1 MDVVIKETKSYK
13 LAEVINSINE
23 GIQILGGWDK
33 YVKPGAKVLLK
44 INLIGPKKPESS
56 AVTHCEFVRAIS
68 RILKSKGCEV
78 WIGDS
83 SGGAI
88 AGISPTKQSF
98 NVAGFNKVAEEEGAN
113 IKNFDKEGVKEVI
126 SKSGLVDKM
135 YLASPMFE
143 ADVVINVPK
152 FKTHSA
158 AIFTGA
164 VKNVFGCIPG
174 LKKAEYHKIAP
185 DPKDFGELVIDIN
198 EGLNIDLHIMDGI
211 EAMEGEGPT
220 AGKPYKTN
228 KILIS
233 DDPVAL
239 DVIATKMIGLDIEQV
254 PILETARKRN
264 FGESNI
270 NNILIKGD
278 YSEIPQI
285 KNFKMP
291 KRLTRRRK
299 SNNDILIK
307 VIDFLKTR
315 PKIDKN
321 ICRHCNMCVE
331 SCPVNAI
338 DKNNKV
344 INYDICIEC
353 MCCHELCMY
362 EAVKLKKDN
371 LFAEIITKILSKR
384 Y

>member
-1 MDVVIKETKSYK
+1 MDVVIKEIKSYK
-13 LAEVINSINE
+13 LDEVTKSINE
-23 GIQILGGWDK
+23 GIQTLGGWDK
-33 YVKPGAKVLLK
+33 YVKPGMKVLLK
-44 INLIGPKKPESS
+44 INLIGPKRPESS
-56 AVTHCEFVRAIS
+56 AVTHCELVRALS
-68 RILKSKGCEV
+68 KILKSKGCEV

-98 NVAGFNKVAEEEGAN
+98 NVAGFNKVAEEEGAI
-113 IKNFDKEGVKEVI
+113 IKNFDKEGVKEVQV
-126 SKSGLVDKM
+126 KSGLIDKM

-164 VKNVFGCIPG
+164 VKNLFGCIPG

-185 DPKDFGELVIDIN
+185 DPKDFGELIIDIN
-198 EGLNIDLHIMDGI
+198 EGLKIDLHIMDGI

-220 AGKPYKTN
+220 AGKPYKAN

-233 DDPVAL
+233 DNPVAM
-239 DVIATKMIGLDIEQV
+239 DIVAAKMIGLDIEQV
-254 PILETARKRN
+254 PILQTAKKRN
-264 FGESNI
+264 LGESNL

-278 YSEIPQI
+278 YSEIPKI
-285 KNFKMP
+285 ENFKMP
-291 KRLTRRRK
+291 KRLKGRRK
-299 SNNDILIK
+299 LNYDILIK
-307 VIDFLKTR
+307 IIDFFKTR
-315 PKIDKN
+315 PKIDKK
-321 ICRHCNMCVE
+321 ICKHCNMCVE
-331 SCPVNAI
+331 SCPVKAI
-338 DKNNKV
+338 DKNDKA

-353 MCCHELCMY
+353 MCCHELCMH

-371 LFAEIITKILSKR
+371 LFAEIITKLLSR
-384 Y
+384 R